1 MNAFTL
7 ILYTC
12 VLFSVSHGGILDWFT
27 EKVRSVKKFGFETW
41 NRDKPSKSLYGFLDV
56 DVNPCDN
63 FYKFTCGNWIRTKEL
78 ENKDYKSFHLDVS
91 STNINK
97 FLEEALDE
105 KYNEE
110 SPAIQNFYNLYKK
123 CKKLPEDQI
132 VNCESEILNFGTY
145 ALSSLYL
152 KKNKIRYEKDTEFQ
166 MLKHLIYSRV
176 KDEVKLLI
184 DEKKELFDEETRNN
198 FLHKLDSMKVVTSY
212 DKYNISN
219 VELMEECY
227 KNNEFLIINSNI
239 EGVLGNLKVHKDK
252 FKNHTKGDLSSCEE
266 KLFYPMEILKP
277 YVTKKGWYDS
287 KKNTLYINLDALDEP
302 SFSKDFP
309 SSLNYGGVGYI
320 LSHIMMHAFDSD
332 NYNSKY
338 EGDNENKFNVT
349 QFSMGN
355 YKEKS
360 DCFVKQY
367 GMQKESITNKSIN
380 GLLTL
385 AENIADNG
393 GLKIAHRAY
402 MKYLQS
408 IGGNDIGI
416 PAYKDYTNEQL
427 FFISFGR
434 TYCEYSSKDILKE
447 RIKTD
452 HHTPGEIR
460 TNVALSNYKPFTDA
474 FKCPVKS
481 KMNPE
486 NKCELFKN

>member
-12 VLFSVSHGGILDWFT
+12 VLFSVSQGGVFDRFT

-41 NRDKPSKSLYGFLDV
+41 NRDKPSKSLYEFLDL

-63 FYKFTCGNWIRTKEL
+63 FYKFACGNWIRTKEL
-78 ENKDYKSFHLDVS
+78 ENKNYKSFHLDVS

-97 FLEEALDE
+97 FLEEALDG
-105 KYNEE
+105 KYNDV

-132 VNCESEILNFGTY
+132 VNCESKILNFGTY

-152 KKNKIRYEKDTEFQ
+152 KKNKIKYEKDTEFQ
-166 MLKHLIYSRV
+166 MLKHLIYSRI
-176 KDEVKLLI
+176 KDEIKLLI

-239 EGVLGNLKVHKDK
+239 EGVLGNLKIHKDK
-252 FKNHTKGDLSSCEE
+252 FKKHTKGDLSSCEE
-266 KLFYPMEILKP
+266 KLFYPREILKP
-277 YVTKKGWYDS
+277 YVTKRGWYDS

-309 SSLNYGGVGYI
+309 SSLNYGGIGYI

-332 NYNSKY
+332 NYNIKY
-338 EGDNENKFNVT
+338 E
-349 QFSMGN
+349 
-355 YKEKS
+355 EKS
-360 DCFVKQY
+360 ACFIKQY
-367 GMQKESITNKSIN
+367 GLQKEIITSKSIN
-380 GLLTL
+380 GLITL

-402 MKYLQS
+402 MKHLQS
-408 IGGNDIGI
+408 ISGKDIGV

-434 TYCEYSSKDILKE
+434 TYCEYSSKDYLEMTIS
-447 RIKTD
+447 TD
-452 HHTPGEIR
+452 HHTSGEIR
-460 TNVALSNYKPFTDA
+460 TNVALSNYKPFIDA
-474 FKCPVKS
+474 FKCPVNS
-481 KMNPE
+481 IMNPE
-486 NKCELFKN
+486 SKCELWKN